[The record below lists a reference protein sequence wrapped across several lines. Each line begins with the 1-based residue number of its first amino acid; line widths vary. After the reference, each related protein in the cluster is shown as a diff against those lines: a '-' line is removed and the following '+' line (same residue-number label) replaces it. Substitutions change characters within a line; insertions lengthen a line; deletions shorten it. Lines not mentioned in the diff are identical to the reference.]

1 MIERKGLNTY
11 EIFTG
16 DDLRIAQSIQ
26 NLRLKI
32 LVHSYIYYDKD
43 MNIVPGH
50 AWNRWAQ
57 ELVILQ
63 NAYPHIAE
71 QIIYHD
77 QFKDW
82 DGASGAFFK
91 FDDATIARANNLL
104 GG

>member
-11 EIFTG
+11 ELFSG
-16 DDLRIAQSIQ
+16 DELRIAQRIQ

-43 MNIVPGH
+43 MNIVSDH

-63 NAYPHIAE
+63 NAHPHIAE

-82 DGASGAFFK
+82 DGSSGAFFI
-91 FDDATIARANNLL
+91 FDDATIERANNLL